1 MIPAGF
7 LPHSALG
14 CLFYT
19 TPVWRLVAAKNI
31 PDKPMV
37 LPASKCPDFPS
48 QHFWYDLLYFEP
60 DQGIL
65 PDGEGTVRLT
75 SWVYCNK

>member
-37 LPASKCPDFPS
+37 LPASKCTDFLS
-48 QHFWYDLLYFEP
+48 QQVD
-60 DQGIL
+60 
-65 PDGEGTVRLT
+65 V
-75 SWVYCNK
+75 